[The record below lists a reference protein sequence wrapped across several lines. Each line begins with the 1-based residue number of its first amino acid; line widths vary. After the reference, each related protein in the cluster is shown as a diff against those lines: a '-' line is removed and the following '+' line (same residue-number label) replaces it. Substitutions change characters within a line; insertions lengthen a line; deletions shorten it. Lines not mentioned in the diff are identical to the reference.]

1 MGIFTMNYRG
11 IISLLVFFNRIPY
24 LKTIYWRKNLSIWW
38 CMAKY
43 IWIEVM
49 QISTI
54 SSHLYKSTFATHGQ
68 VVSTIWTF
76 FSLKVNISS
85 TAAPK
90 AGNMTTSPLL
100 TTSNCFP
107 PSSRGIFWTFI
118 SSSRCINNLSML
130 KNGMHKKKGQLS
142 TIEFRIWINFYQ
154 LPELFKVPIQKIQ
167 DHWW

>member
-11 IISLLVFFNRIPY
+11 IISLLVLFNRIPY

-107 PSSRGIFWTFI
+107 LSSYTWTQDTDSWFSNTWSLSSWFSFFFNQ
-118 SSSRCINNLSML
+118 SSSHGSCFLTFVWFRLAHCHP
-130 KNGMHKKKGQLS
+130 KRYS
-142 TIEFRIWINFYQ
+142 T
-154 LPELFKVPIQKIQ
+154 
-167 DHWW
+167 HS